1 MLLCDNHDTIY
12 LSFNIIFMIVLS
24 KGGAF
29 YKAQVG
35 CSPSDILNN
44 NNNSYSKP
52 KKINWFTLISLQQS
66 VRKPKQ
72 Q

>member
-1 MLLCDNHDTIY
+1 MLLCGNHDTIY

-35 CSPSDILNN
+35 YSRSDILNN